1 MIITKKHLSRRTVL
15 RGMGAAVSL
24 PLLESM
30 LPAQTPLRQTEASRS
45 TRARLAC
52 LEMVHGSAGAAKHG
66 ADKNLW
72 SPAAE
77 GRDFDLTPSALL
89 PLEPYRQ
96 DLTIVSNTDARNAEA
111 FSLGEVG
118 ADHFRTAAVY
128 LTQAKPKMTEGSDI
142 FCGTSMD
149 QLYAQ
154 KFGQDTPLPSIQLSI
169 ESLEQSGACSYGYAC
184 VYTDMIS
191 WASPTDP
198 LPMMR
203 DPRMVFEQLFGDGAT
218 EKQRS
223 ERRKSSQS
231 ILDWI
236 TRDVA
241 RLQQRVGASDR
252 QILMEYLDDIR
263 EVERRIQRIEEHNRS
278 GEARELPNAPVGVPD
293 SWEDHVKLMF
303 DLQVLAFQANVTR
316 VSAFKLSRDVSQR
329 VWAASGIRTAFHA
342 ASHHGGNP
350 QRVEDFGQINKY
362 HISQLP
368 YFLDKLKN
376 TKDGDGTLLD
386 HTVVMYGSAMGDG
399 NVHNHKRCPLFFVGH
414 GNGALKGNVHVKT
427 PDGTPMANVYLT
439 LLRRLGLTD
448 LENFGD
454 STGEVAI

>member
-1 MIITKKHLSRRTVL
+1 
-15 RGMGAAVSL
+15 
-24 PLLESM
+24 
-30 LPAQTPLRQTEASRS
+30 
-45 TRARLAC
+45 
-52 LEMVHGSAGAAKHG
+52 
-66 ADKNLW
+66 
-72 SPAAE
+72 
-77 GRDFDLTPSALL
+77 
-89 PLEPYRQ
+89 
-96 DLTIVSNTDARNAEA
+96 
-111 FSLGEVG
+111 
-118 ADHFRTAAVY
+118 
-128 LTQAKPKMTEGSDI
+128 
-142 FCGTSMD
+142 
-149 QLYAQ
+149 
-154 KFGQDTPLPSIQLSI
+154 
-169 ESLEQSGACSYGYAC
+169 
-184 VYTDMIS
+184 
-191 WASPTDP
+191 
-198 LPMMR
+198 MMR

-241 RLQQRVGASDR
+241 RLQQKVGASDR
-252 QILMEYLDDIR
+252 QILTEYLDDIR

-329 VWAASGIRTAFHA
+329 VWAASGVRTAFHA

-350 QRVEDFGQINKY
+350 GRVEDFSQINKY

-414 GNGALKGNVHVKT
+414 GNGALKGNLHVKT

-439 LLRRLGLTD
+439 LLRRLGITD